1 MNYGILKIQ
10 IFQIFTL
17 YLFANTTNKISSID
31 LFTVLKGIR
40 TNCLWNVW
48 AMRRIWSFKR
58 LQIHMLVNQQSEFS
72 LCQLNEANSDVG

>member
-17 YLFANTTNKISSID
+17 YLFADTKNKIRSID
-31 LFTVLKGIR
+31 LSTVLKGNRI
-40 TNCLWNVW
+40 NVLWNVR

-58 LQIHMLVNQQSEFS
+58 LQIHMLVN
-72 LCQLNEANSDVG
+72 